1 MEKYV
6 NILHQYPLQSRTY
19 TDRDGQQRIFHSRGF
34 HLTDGIDEFYA
45 EMQGEGATLAGEVDP
60 NAIHRVQCFL
70 KARRYTD
77 KNGAERFDNQ
87 VIITKLI

>member
-6 NILHQYPLQSRTY
+6 TILHQYPLLSRTY
-19 TDRDGQQRIFHSRGF
+19 TDRDGQTKIFHSRGF

-45 EMQGEGATLAGEVDP
+45 EIQGEGAVNAGEFAPDR
-60 NAIHRVQCFL
+60 IHRVQCFL
-70 KARRYTD
+70 KARKYTD

-87 VIITKLI
+87 VVITKLI

>member
-6 NILHQYPLQSRTY
+6 TILHQFPLQSRTY
-19 TDRDGQQRIFHSRGF
+19 TDRDGQAKVFHSRGF

-45 EMQGEGATLAGEVDP
+45 EIQGDGAAASGEFDP
-60 NAIHRVQCFL
+60 NATHRVQCFL
-70 KARRYTD
+70 KARKYTD

-87 VIITKLI
+87 VVITKLI